1 MGRCE
6 TAKASVGI
14 KIQLCDLIS
23 QISET
28 NFAKIKTIL
37 EDGFLEDEN
46 EELNHTYHTIVYDVN
61 LPDNYLEYKMYLEEK
76 IEEECLSTNTL
87 LYPIKDI
94 LVTERWGYDRSG
106 TNGLSRDMDFD
117 LSMDTEPYQEI
128 EKISIVFILRQ
139 YSG

>member
-46 EELNHTYHTIVYDVN
+46 EE
-61 LPDNYLEYKMYLEEK
+61 
-76 IEEECLSTNTL
+76 
-87 LYPIKDI
+87 
-94 LVTERWGYDRSG
+94 
-106 TNGLSRDMDFD
+106 
-117 LSMDTEPYQEI
+117 
-128 EKISIVFILRQ
+128 
-139 YSG
+139 